1 MTGKST
7 WTKIYGKKGEPMR
20 EQYEEEFEAF
30 KTGVLI
36 QEARKQKQM
45 TQEKLAKIVGTK
57 KHYISSIENDASD
70 ICRSTLMRII
80 REGLGGPLKLS
91 LDLSH

>member
-1 MTGKST
+1 
-7 WTKIYGKKGEPMR
+7 
-20 EQYEEEFEAF
+20 
-30 KTGVLI
+30 
-36 QEARKQKQM
+36 M

>member
-1 MTGKST
+1 
-7 WTKIYGKKGEPMR
+7 MR

-57 KHYISSIENDASD
+57 SITFQA
-70 ICRSTLMRII
+70 
-80 REGLGGPLKLS
+80 LKTMQVIYVVAL
-91 LDLSH
+91 